1 MEAANGPP
9 QADTGR
15 ASGGP
20 MTKGWLIGG
29 VAFLV
34 LLLVVAVV
42 VAIVEEE
49 ESFGDGTPEAT
60 VQGFL
65 KAVQDEEFQLAHGF
79 LSQELSED
87 CTFDQ
92 FFSRAGGPGA
102 GSLRYERIS
111 LKQTKFQGD
120 RAFVTVRIT
129 NFRGSGPFGTSESS
143 HEQTFILSRQDDT
156 WLFSLYPWP
165 FFQCGPYRPPVERI
179 PIERPPVPE
188 PAP

>member
-1 MEAANGPP
+1 
-9 QADTGR
+9 
-15 ASGGP
+15 
-20 MTKGWLIGG
+20 MTRGWLIGG
-29 VAFLV
+29 AGFLV

-42 VAIVEEE
+42 VALVEKEK
-49 ESFGDGTPEAT
+49 SFDEGTPEAT
-60 VQGFL
+60 VQRFL
-65 KAVQDEEFQLAHGF
+65 GAVEDEEFQLAHGF

-92 FFSRAGGPGA
+92 FFSRTGGPG
-102 GSLRYERIS
+102 GGLLRYERIS
-111 LKQTKFQGD
+111 LKQTKIQGE

-143 HEQTFILSRQDDT
+143 HEQTFVLLRQDDS

-165 FFQCGPYRPPVERI
+165 FFECGPYRQPVAPI
-179 PIERPPVPE
+179 PFERPLRA